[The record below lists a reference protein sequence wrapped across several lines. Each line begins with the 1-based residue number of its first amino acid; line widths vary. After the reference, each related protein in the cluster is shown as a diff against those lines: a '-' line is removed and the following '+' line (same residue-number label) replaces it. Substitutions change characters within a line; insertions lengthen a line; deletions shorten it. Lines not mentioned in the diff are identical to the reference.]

1 MFGLQETVKN
11 FALSQKILF
20 KNAKFNAETF
30 LVGTFKDQIEIF
42 RTYNLC
48 CQKFAIV
55 GIL

>member
-30 LVGTFKDQIEIF
+30 LVGTFKDQIEIL